1 MRKPFLQPQQPSM
14 FDESNKSEAR
24 QIFSV
29 SQLNRQVKRLLEGNI
44 GSVWIEGE
52 LSNFIKAASGHWY
65 FTLKD
70 SSAQIKCALF
80 KFKNARI
87 DFNPKEGDKVV
98 VKGKISLYEARG
110 DYQLI
115 ADFMEPIGLGN
126 LQRQLN
132 ETINKLKA
140 EGLFDAESKQA
151 LPKHPKRIGVIT
163 SPTGAAIHDVLTVL
177 KRRCPMI
184 PVIIYPTQV
193 QGIDASKQI
202 IKALQVAQ
210 SRNECDVILITRGGG
225 SLEDLWSFN
234 DEQLA
239 REIADYAIPIIAAI
253 GHEVDTTVT
262 ELVAD
267 LRAATPSAAA
277 ELLSPDQ
284 NALAQKIDILATNLI
299 LNVKIKISHKHQQLQ
314 LSKIKLK
321 APEKVIQ
328 QYRHKIENIEHRIF
342 SHQRELLNSAK
353 NKLLNLIHKLQRQ
366 DPKEQLKL
374 KKQELKNLNQQLN
387 NHFKTIL
394 NKHKNNLG
402 DLANQLNLL
411 SPLSTLARG
420 YSITKDRNSGKVL
433 NEKSEFHQGQTI
445 DILLSDGEVKAIIE

>member
-1 MRKPFLQPQQPSM
+1 MRKPFLHPQQPLSATKTKM
-14 FDESNKSEAR
+14 SETR
-24 QIFSV
+24 EIFSV
-29 SQLNRQVKRLLEGNI
+29 SQINIKVKRLLEGNI

-80 KFKNARI
+80 KFKNARV
-87 DFNPKEGDKVV
+87 DFSPKEGDKVI

-115 ADFMEPIGLGN
+115 ADFMEPAGLGN

-140 EGLFDAESKQA
+140 EGLFDVGSKQS
-151 LPKHPKRIGVIT
+151 LPTHPKRIGVIT

-202 IKALQVAQ
+202 IEALSVAK

-239 REIADYAIPIIAAI
+239 REIANYSIPIIAAI

-284 NALAQKIDILATNLI
+284 NVLAQKIDIQFESLMSLI
-299 LNVKIKISHKHQQLQ
+299 LLKIKSKKQQLEV
-314 LSKIKLK
+314 SKIKLK
-321 APEKVIQ
+321 APEEILQK
-328 QYRHKIENIEHRIF
+328 YKYEIEQVKHRLF
-342 SHQRELLNSAK
+342 LRQNELLQLAK
-353 NKLLNLIHKLQRQ
+353 DKLLKNIHQLERQ
-366 DPKEQLKL
+366 DPKVQLEL
-374 KKQELKNLNQQLN
+374 KKQELKS
-387 NHFKTIL
+387 L
-394 NKHKNNLG
+394 NKQLSIHFQTIMSKHKSELG
-402 DLANQLNLL
+402 GLANQLNLL

-420 YSITKDRNSGKVL
+420 YSITRDYKTGKIINKT
-433 NEKSEFHQGQTI
+433 NEFNQGQTI
-445 DILLSDGEVKAIIE
+445 KILLTDGEVNATVD

>member
-1 MRKPFLQPQQPSM
+1 MRKPFLQPQRPPTIKEISSQVT
-14 FDESNKSEAR
+14 R
-24 QIFSV
+24 QVFSV
-29 SQLNRQVKRLLEGNI
+29 SQVNRKVKSLLEGEI
-44 GSVWIEGE
+44 GSAWIEGE

-80 KFKNARI
+80 KFKNTRI
-87 DFNPKEGDKVV
+87 DFNPKEGDKVI

-115 ADFMEPIGLGN
+115 ADFMEPAGLGN

-132 ETINKLKA
+132 ETINKLKI
-140 EGLFDAESKQA
+140 EGLFNVGSKRA
-151 LPKHPKRIGVIT
+151 LPEYPKKIGVIT
-163 SPTGAAIHDVLTVL
+163 SSTGAAIYDVLTVL

-193 QGIDASKQI
+193 QGAKASKLIIDALNI
-202 IKALQVAQ
+202 AE

-234 DEQLA
+234 DELLA
-239 REIADYAIPIIAAI
+239 RTIANYSIPIIAAI

-284 NALAQKIDILATNLI
+284 NVLAQKIDIYSANLLSNI
-299 LNVKIKISHKHQQLQ
+299 QLKIDIEKQQLE

-321 APEKVIQ
+321 APEKTLQKYQYAIEQFKQ
-328 QYRHKIENIEHRIF
+328 QLILNQKKIITLSKE
-342 SHQRELLNSAK
+342 
-353 NKLLNLIHKLQRQ
+353 KLLKTIHRLEQQ
-366 DPKEQLKL
+366 DPKEKLKL
-374 KKQELKNLNQQLN
+374 KKTELNSLNTQLIF
-387 NHFKTIL
+387 HFKTIL
-394 NKHKNNLG
+394 NKQKNRLC

-420 YSITKDRNSGKVL
+420 YSITRERETGKVL
-433 NEKSEFHQGQTI
+433 NKKVDFSSGQAI
-445 DILLSDGEVKAIIE
+445 NILLTDGEIEAKIE